1 MTVMLTHVCE
11 AQRISGARDFN
22 GIQIG
27 VLWFKRNGALVYSDT
42 AKFSI
47 SASLHF
53 HLMLIQACSWDLTRN
68 GCLMCPGG
76 SRRRTRGFT
85 KDLCFCCTVCRILK
99 KKDISYQEMSFLNES
114 CFVLKICPFPLPFC
128 LSQSGSSRLEL
139 TKRLMVQR
147 IYRDPFVFLHGEF
160 SRGAWTTANILSKIR
175 LCCWSSAK
183 WKTIPHAK

>member
-1 MTVMLTHVCE
+1 MLTHVCE
-11 AQRISGARDFN
+11 AQRISGSRDFN

-53 HLMLIQACSWDLTRN
+53 HLMLIQACIWDLTRN

-85 KDLCFCCTVCRILK
+85 KDLCFCCTVCGILK
-99 KKDISYQEMSFLNES
+99 EKKKTFPIRKSFLNES
-114 CFVLKICPFPLPFC
+114 RFVLKMCLFPLPFC

-160 SRGAWTTANILSKIR
+160 SRGAWTTADILSKIS
-175 LCCWSSAK
+175 LCCSSSAK
-183 WKTIPHAK
+183 

>member
-27 VLWFKRNGALVYSDT
+27 VLWFKRNGALVYSDR

-53 HLMLIQACSWDLTRN
+53 HLMLIQACIWDLTRN
-68 GCLMCPGG
+68 GFLMCPGG
-76 SRRRTRGFT
+76 NRRRTRGFT
-85 KDLCFCCTVCRILK
+85 KDLCFCCTVCGILK
-99 KKDISYQEMSFLNES
+99 EKKRKDISYQEVFSQWKSL
-114 CFVLKICPFPLPFC
+114 CIKICLFPLPFC

-139 TKRLMVQR
+139 TKSHVVQH
-147 IYRDPFVFLHGEF
+147 IYRDLFVFLHGEF
-160 SRGAWTTANILSKIR
+160 SKRAWTTADILSKIR

-183 WKTIPHAK
+183 W